1 MIIGLPHSLFVGS
14 NVDGLCVVQM
24 LHRIGVQLLVLPAV
38 PELMDTW
45 RGAFGF
51 QPLSSHQKKELT
63 KLNLMAFPGTSL
75 LHKFLPRYPPNSSFG
90 GTVSL
95 CIYSK
100 ILTPTSIF

>member
-1 MIIGLPHSLFVGS
+1 MLGCWL
-14 NVDGLCVVQM
+14 VQM
-24 LHRIGVQLLVLPAV
+24 LNRIGVELLVLPAV

-75 LHKFLPRYPPNSSFG
+75 LHKFLPSYKSNSSFG
-90 GTVSL
+90 GKMYLDVYYALNQHFHKHRWRSL
-95 CIYSK
+95 RI
-100 ILTPTSIF
+100 